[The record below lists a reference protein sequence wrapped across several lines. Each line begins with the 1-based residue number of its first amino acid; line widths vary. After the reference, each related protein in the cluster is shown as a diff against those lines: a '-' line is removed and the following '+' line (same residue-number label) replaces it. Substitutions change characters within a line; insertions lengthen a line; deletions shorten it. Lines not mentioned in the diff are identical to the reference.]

1 MDARRQIYLI
11 VNSTVLSTKFYFV
24 GRPSLCSHICSTT
37 TTKPS
42 TGILATLLYVYSSS
56 HSRGLVPTAI
66 AIGEIII
73 KQPDVF
79 VEGQNSDTR
88 NAASRDWVS
97 IERGELLILMPNWF
111 FAASRIGIF
120 RAEPGIQMDP
130 AISTSSQQ
138 YLRLMPIIGILK

>member
-1 MDARRQIYLI
+1 MLADKLIYLI

-24 GRPSLCSHICSTT
+24 GRPTLCSHICSTT
-37 TTKPS
+37 TSTTKPS

-56 HSRGLVPTAI
+56 HSRGLIPTAI

-97 IERGELLILMPNWF
+97 IERG
-111 FAASRIGIF
+111 
-120 RAEPGIQMDP
+120 
-130 AISTSSQQ
+130 
-138 YLRLMPIIGILK
+138 